1 MKPHSIPAVA
11 IPATRWKSTTAAMSG
26 SVGEDLVATDGV
38 LRQVTSLPFGDAV
51 ELTDEAT
58 AKMASENVPE
68 LLVSLFV
75 QLDKP
80 IKQARTSRTLEM
92 LVRAKDGV
100 LEDLPSAGARAAS
113 VWVKVK
119 F

>member
-1 MKPHSIPAVA
+1 MKPHSIVAVA
-11 IPATRWKSTTAAMSG
+11 PFRPPGGNPPPAAMPG

-38 LRQVTSLPFGDAV
+38 LLRQVTSLPFGEMRV
-51 ELTDEAT
+51 ELTDEVT

-100 LEDLPSAGARAAS
+100 LEDLPSAGAQPQRA
-113 VWVKVK
+113 
-119 F
+119 FG